1 VKRNAFSPSLLI
13 NIFKALPHA
22 RAYWVALSGGLDSVV
37 LLRSLAEIQPCL
49 SVPIRAI
56 HINHGLQPQ
65 APEWADFCRDLCR
78 ELRIPCEIIQVD
90 IEKKSG
96 ESLEAQARH
105 ARYHAIEHC
114 LGSGE
119 AVMTAHHQDDQ
130 AETLLLHLVKGAGVT
145 GLAAMP
151 VWRSFAKGF
160 LFRPLLGFRRKQ
172 LRDWLMEG
180 GFSWVEDPS
189 NKSLDFDRN
198 FLRHEILPKL
208 EAHWSGAVP
217 CVARSA
223 SHQGAQVELNGALA
237 RLDFKSVNKQPEG
250 TLAIDKLL
258 ALSSSRRN
266 NLLYWWLRN
275 RGISVIPTQRQLDA
289 LHQNVLL
296 ANDNAYPELRIDS
309 AIVQRYRNSLYKAVF
324 RNFPS
329 MDGMIWKLNAPLI
342 LTQLGLYLEPQ
353 ALLRAFSEYDD
364 NTVLTIRF
372 RRGGERFKPIGSTYH
387 RSLKQLFQEWAVPR
401 WLRGRVGLVYQNE
414 KLILVLGYA
423 RAEQSGLNFYT

>member
-1 VKRNAFSPSLLI
+1 VKRNVFAPSLLI
-13 NIFKALPHA
+13 NIFKELPHA

-49 SVPIRAI
+49 SVPVRAI

-65 APEWADFCRDLCR
+65 ASEWADFCRDLCR
-78 ELRIPCEIIQVD
+78 KLQVPCKIIRVD
-90 IEKKSG
+90 IEKKTG

-119 AVMTAHHQDDQ
+119 AVVTAHHQDDQ
-130 AETLLLHLVKGAGVT
+130 AETLLLHLVKGGGVT

-151 VWRSFAKGF
+151 VWRSFSKGF

-180 GFSWVEDPS
+180 GFSWVEDAS

-208 EAHWSGAVP
+208 EARWPGAVP
-217 CVARSA
+217 CLARSA
-223 SHQGAQVELNGALA
+223 SHQGAQIGLNTALA
-237 RLDFKSVNKQPEG
+237 KLDLKSVDERPVG

-258 ALSSSRRN
+258 ALPSSRRN

-275 RGISVIPTQRQLDA
+275 RGISVIPTQRQLEV
-289 LHQNVLL
+289 LHQDVLM
-296 ANDNAYPELRIDS
+296 ANANAYPELKIGD
-309 AIVQRYRNSLYKAVF
+309 AIVQRYRNSLYKVVF
-324 RNFPS
+324 RNVPS
-329 MDGMIWKLNAPLI
+329 IDGVTWKLNAPLI
-342 LTQLGLYLEPQ
+342 LTRLGLYLEPQ
-353 ALLRAFSEYDD
+353 ALLRGFSEYDE

-372 RRGGERFKPIGSTYH
+372 RRGGERFKPIGTSYH
-387 RSLKQLFQEWAVPR
+387 RSLKQLFQEWAVPG
-401 WLRGRVGLVYQNE
+401 WLRGRVGLVYQKE

-423 RAEQSGLNFYT
+423 RREKVW